1 MSQACNN
8 ITPWRGD
15 SEIVSQLYIMNQ
27 RMDQMTNEFGGRL
40 DRLNRQYVNDY
51 CRVQIRSK
59 RK

>member
-1 MSQACNN
+1 MA
-8 ITPWRGD
+8 PRRGD
-15 SEIVSQLYIMNQ
+15 SDVSQLYIMNQ

>member
-1 MSQACNN
+1 MSEACNN
-8 ITPWRGD
+8 MAPRRGD
-15 SEIVSQLYIMNQ
+15 SDVSQLYIMNQ

-51 CRVQIRSK
+51 CRVQIRFK